1 MLNKYVLLS
10 SISVTFLT
18 MERKHF
24 LAVKGKKKKSKKNL

>member
-10 SISVTFLT
+10 SISDTFLT

-24 LAVKGKKKKSKKNL
+24 LAVKGMKKK